1 MTTLLKSQ
9 SKRQL
14 VTSVAIAVLALIA
27 LAVFRRPLVAWFTGK
42 ELGGAEGS
50 TVTAHAGPFEIK
62 AALAPDPPR
71 QKDQG
76 LMLEVRDTSGKPVDD
91 AKVDVIYDMPAMG
104 AMAEMKGG
112 ARVAH
117 KGGGKYEARFDLPM
131 GATWSL
137 RATIDA
143 AQGSASQGFSMTV
156 GSLGLAL
163 AGGTAGAPASPT
175 SGSSAKALPP
185 AEYPPMAFDALRSGM
200 DAYDRIRARLAR
212 DDVQGVAADA
222 RTLSQA
228 LRAAHDAVPQ
238 ARGDLIDASTEARER
253 ADRLAV
259 SGSLADARKAFAQ
272 VNQSWLA
279 LVGVDPRLTAGW
291 HVFVCPMFEGQPR
304 WMQRRDGPENPY
316 MGTAMPTCGSASTWQ
331 PPVSSGPAS
340 TSSPGEIDHYTCSM
354 HPSVK
359 QPGPGTCPICGM
371 NLEPV
376 TKEQQEQGVV
386 TIDEAR
392 RQLIGV
398 RTEPVVKAPMRDAF
412 RAVGH
417 VTYDE
422 STLADVNLK
431 VRGWIT
437 KLYVNETGQH
447 VTRGQTLF
455 TMYSPELYNAEQD
468 FLLATQGGAASAAS
482 NAEGP
487 NRAELFGR
495 ASRQRLHL
503 LGLTDSQIDTIAK
516 NGKPSEDLA
525 IPSPASGFVTEKN
538 VVEGASVD
546 AGMRLY
552 RIASLNKVWVE
563 ADVYEADL
571 AHVRVGQQASV
582 TLDYLPGRAY
592 QAKVAYV
599 YPYLDPTTRTGRVR
613 LEIANKELDLRPGM
627 YASVELSSDLGSR
640 VQVPAA
646 AVVYTGPRRLVF
658 VDLGGGRFRP
668 QEVHL
673 GIESNGMYEV
683 LSGLVPGD
691 LVATSGVF
699 LIAAEARITTA
710 AKYWDTQSEANDAG
724 AASPPEMPMQNPGS
738 AAMPMPAPKAPRTG
752 AARPSAA
759 SPPAPSVSGSPSP
772 PASNSPPPVD
782 YTCPMHP
789 EVHSATP
796 GKCPKCG
803 MDLQPRRTP

>member
-1 MTTLLKSQ
+1 MSTAAKSA
-9 SKRQL
+9 SKRK
-14 VTSVAIAVLALIA
+14 VITSVAVAVLALIA
-27 LAVFRRPLVAWFTGK
+27 VTLLRGPLVAWFTGN
-42 ELGGAEGS
+42 ELAGAEGS
-50 TVTAHAGPFEIK
+50 AVAAHAGPYEIK

-76 LMLEVRDTSGKPVDD
+76 LMLEVRDSSGSPVDD
-91 AKVDVIYDMPAMG
+91 ATVDVVYDMPAMG
-104 AMAEMKGG
+104 AMAEMKGA

-117 KGGGKYEARFDLPM
+117 QGNGRYAARFDLPM
-131 GATWSL
+131 GSTWSL
-137 RATIDA
+137 RATISA
-143 AQGSASQGFSMTV
+143 RQGSASQGYSMTV
-156 GSLGLAL
+156 GTPGLAL
-163 AGGTAGAPASPT
+163 GRGSAGAV
-175 SGSSAKALPP
+175 SGSSTPGSGAHALAP
-185 AEYPPMAFDALRSGM
+185 AEYPPIAFDALRSGS
-200 DAYDRIRARLAR
+200 DAYDRLRAKLAR
-212 DDVQGVAADA
+212 DDLQGIAADA
-222 RTLSQA
+222 RALSQS
-228 LRAAHDAVPQ
+228 LQAAHDAVPP
-238 ARGDLIDASTEARER
+238 ARGDLVHAATQARE
-253 ADRLAV
+253 AAERLAV
-259 SGSLADARKAFAQ
+259 SGSLGDARKAFAHL
-272 VNQSWLA
+272 NESWLR
-279 LVGVDPRLTAGW
+279 LVAVDARLTAEW

-304 WMQRRDGPENPY
+304 WMQRRDTPDNPY
-316 MGTAMPTCGSASTWQ
+316 MGNAMPTCGSATTWQ
-331 PPVSSGPAS
+331 PAGSMGTTS
-340 TSSPGEIDHYTCSM
+340 TPSPGEIDHYTCSM

-376 TKEQQEQGVV
+376 TKEQQDQGVV
-386 TIDEAR
+386 TIDEAK

-398 RTEPVVKAPMRDAF
+398 RIEPVVRAQMHDTF
-412 RAVGH
+412 RAVGR

-422 STLADVNLK
+422 STLADVSLK

-468 FLLATQGGAASAAS
+468 FLLATQAG
-482 NAEGP
+482 AEGP
-487 NRAELFGR
+487 NRTELLGR

-552 RIASLNKVWVE
+552 RIAALSKVWIE
-563 ADVYEADL
+563 AEVYEADL
-571 AHVRVGQQASV
+571 AHVHVGQPASV
-582 TLDYLPGRAY
+582 TLDYLAGRAY

-613 LEIANKELDLRPGM
+613 LEIANKQLELLPGM
-627 YASVELSSDLGSR
+627 YATVELSSDLGTR
-640 VQVPAA
+640 VQMPAA

-668 QEVHL
+668 QEVHV
-673 GIESNGMYEV
+673 GTESNGMYDV
-683 LSGLVPGD
+683 LSGVAPGD

-710 AKYWDTQSEANDAG
+710 AKYWDSQSEASDAG
-724 AASPPEMPMQNPGS
+724 APP
-738 AAMPMPAPKAPRTG
+738 
-752 AARPSAA
+752 PSA
-759 SPPAPSVSGSPSP
+759 PPA
-772 PASNSPPPVD
+772 
-782 YTCPMHP
+782 
-789 EVHSATP
+789 
-796 GKCPKCG
+796 
-803 MDLQPRRTP
+803 LQLRRTP

>member
-1 MTTLLKSQ
+1 
-9 SKRQL
+9 
-14 VTSVAIAVLALIA
+14 
-27 LAVFRRPLVAWFTGK
+27 
-42 ELGGAEGS
+42 
-50 TVTAHAGPFEIK
+50 
-62 AALAPDPPR
+62 
-71 QKDQG
+71 
-76 LMLEVRDTSGKPVDD
+76 
-91 AKVDVIYDMPAMG
+91 
-104 AMAEMKGG
+104 
-112 ARVAH
+112 
-117 KGGGKYEARFDLPM
+117 
-131 GATWSL
+131 
-137 RATIDA
+137 
-143 AQGSASQGFSMTV
+143 
-156 GSLGLAL
+156 
-163 AGGTAGAPASPT
+163 
-175 SGSSAKALPP
+175 
-185 AEYPPMAFDALRSGM
+185 
-200 DAYDRIRARLAR
+200 
-212 DDVQGVAADA
+212 
-222 RTLSQA
+222 
-228 LRAAHDAVPQ
+228 
-238 ARGDLIDASTEARER
+238 
-253 ADRLAV
+253 
-259 SGSLADARKAFAQ
+259 
-272 VNQSWLA
+272 
-279 LVGVDPRLTAGW
+279 
-291 HVFVCPMFEGQPR
+291 
-304 WMQRRDGPENPY
+304 
-316 MGTAMPTCGSASTWQ
+316 
-331 PPVSSGPAS
+331 
-340 TSSPGEIDHYTCSM
+340 M

-386 TIDEAR
+386 TIDEAK

-412 RAVGH
+412 RALGH

-468 FLLATQGGAASAAS
+468 FLLATQGGAAGAS
-482 NAEGP
+482 SNGEGP
-487 NRAELFGR
+487 NRTELFGR

-525 IPSPASGFVTEKN
+525 IPSPATGFVTEKN

-563 ADVYEADL
+563 AEVYEADL
-571 AHVRVGQQASV
+571 AHVRVGQKASV

-599 YPYLDPTTRTGRVR
+599 YPYLDPATRTGRVR

-627 YASVELSSDLGSR
+627 YASVELSSDLGTR

-668 QEVHL
+668 QEVQVGL
-673 GIESNGMYEV
+673 ESNGMYDV
-683 LSGLVPGD
+683 LSGLAPGD

-710 AKYWDTQSEANDAG
+710 AKYWDSQSETSDAR
-724 AASPPEMPMQNPGS
+724 AAPMPEMSMPNPGS
-738 AAMPMPAPKAPRTG
+738 AAMPMPAPKATPPSP
-752 AARPSAA
+752 ARPSAA
-759 SPPAPSVSGSPSP
+759 AAPPPSVSS
-772 PASNSPPPVD
+772 SPPPHASNPPPAAD

-789 EVHSATP
+789 EVHGATP